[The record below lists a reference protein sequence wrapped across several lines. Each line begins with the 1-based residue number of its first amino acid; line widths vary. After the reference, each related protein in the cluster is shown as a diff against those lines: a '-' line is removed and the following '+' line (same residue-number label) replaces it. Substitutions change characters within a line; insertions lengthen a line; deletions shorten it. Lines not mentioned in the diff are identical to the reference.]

1 MALPAG
7 LKLTKEEQRL
17 ATESQK
23 ALKARERERTTRER
37 FEHKAYVGIG
47 GAAIGVAERGGYLT
61 RLPSVAGRYPYT
73 TIAVLTTLAAFKT
86 KGTTSR
92 VLEGASDAAIA
103 VASYRMAATMSVAGG
118 EVLGAAARMG
128 DPTRARELAEVG
140 ASRRALQRERRDLAA
155 LEERLAAAAEALEA
169 QVAGDQP
176 E

>member
-73 TIAVLTTLAAFKT
+73 TIAFLATLAAFKT

-118 EVLGAAARMG
+118 EVLGAARMS